1 MTGSALLGQPPAT
14 QNDYWVIRGSFRIGK
29 IPYTDETIK
38 AGFKWIKIPSNPPH
52 DNRTA
57 HIYGA
62 MAVVI
67 VLVTLITWTRIFLRY
82 WKKELRFGS
91 DDWAIILAW
100 IGVMVYLCI
109 TIGLAKVAGA
119 GYHLYDITYEN
130 WDNYNKLN
138 TYKAV
143 VFYVTVGLIKVSITL
158 FNRRLTSLT
167 SRKWQIAHY
176 TFLIIL
182 VGYIIAIIFAA
193 TFICSPYTA
202 PGVSTSGKPEKA
214 PKCRN
219 FQTFL
224 YRLQHVSASRK
235 LRIGFLFSFGA
246 VSCIGAVM
254 RQVVQG
260 TRRHDQTYEFPDYL
274 GWAITDIFFA
284 ITAASLPVLNALIP
298 ARWSGSSGKRSG
310 EGGQVRY
317 NLTPL
322 AGGRKKQLRSL
333 GSEGMSAQS
342 KAALQTA
349 KVEEGEI
356 SRDHENSEV
365 PVAQDEERLYD

>member
-14 QNDYWVIRGSFRIGK
+14 QNDYWVIRGTFRYMK
-29 IPYTDETIK
+29 LSYTDETIN
-38 AGFKWIKIPSNPPH
+38 AGFKWVKIPPNPPH

-82 WKKELRFGS
+82 WKKELRFGA
-91 DDWAIILAW
+91 DDWVIILAW
-100 IGVMVYLCI
+100 VGVMVYMGI

-119 GYHLYDITYEN
+119 GYHMYDITYEN
-130 WDNYNKLN
+130 WDNYTKVCP
-138 TYKAV
+138 YY
-143 VFYVTVGLIKVSITL
+143 VFKENI
-158 FNRRLTSLT
+158 
-167 SRKWQIAHY
+167 
-176 TFLIIL
+176 
-182 VGYIIAIIFAA
+182 
-193 TFICSPYTA
+193 SPYTNPA
-202 PGVSTSGKPEKA
+202 ISALGKPEKA
-214 PKCRN
+214 PKCGT
-219 FQTFL
+219 FQTLLF
-224 YRLQHVSASRK
+224 RLQHVSVSRK

-246 VSCIGAVM
+246 ISCIGAVM

-260 TRRHDQTYEFPDYL
+260 HPRHDQTYVFPDYL

-298 ARWSGSSGKRSG
+298 AHWTSSSGKRSG

-322 AGGRKKQLRSL
+322 AGGRKKQLGSL
-333 GSEGMSAQS
+333 GSERTPVQS
-342 KAALQTA
+342 KAALHPA
-349 KVEEGEI
+349 KVEEGEVTG
-356 SRDHENSEV
+356 DHEMSEV
-365 PVAQDEERLYD
+365 PAAQSEERLYD